1 MFPIG
6 DTEQRNAGPGF
17 LTIGLVVL
25 NVIVFIFQI
34 TMSDAALND
43 FIRRWGVIPV
53 EILEGDQLLSLF
65 TSMFLHGGWM
75 HLISNMLYLWVFG
88 DNIEHVLGELLY
100 LAFYFAGGLA
110 ASAAHILLNS
120 GSSVPSVGAS
130 GAIAAILG
138 AYIVMFPESRVK
150 VLLFTG
156 RGMGVRRVTALIFL
170 GIWGLSQLL
179 SGIGSLGAETAQ
191 TGGVA
196 VWAHIGGFVFGLIIG
211 FLAKGRAGNLQFE
224 S

>member
-1 MFPIG
+1 
-6 DTEQRNAGPGF
+6 
-17 LTIGLVVL
+17 
-25 NVIVFIFQI
+25 
-34 TMSDAALND
+34 
-43 FIRRWGVIPV
+43 
-53 EILEGDQLLSLF
+53 
-65 TSMFLHGGWM
+65 
-75 HLISNMLYLWVFG
+75 
-88 DNIEHVLGELLY
+88 
-100 LAFYFAGGLA
+100 
-110 ASAAHILLNS
+110 
-120 GSSVPSVGAS
+120 VGAS